1 MSSYEVILY
10 DVADGIATVQLNR
23 PDKLNAWTRVMQ
35 RELHDAMHRA
45 ADDSA
50 VRAIILT
57 GAGRGFCA
65 GADMSML
72 SAAAEDKQR
81 ISPESAHKAR
91 PVGQHGSTRADF
103 QMTYSWMPTIPKPIV
118 GAINGPCAGL
128 GMVIPLYCDMRF
140 AGESAMFTTAFA
152 QRGLI
157 AEHGMSWLLPRL
169 IGLPEAADLLF
180 SARKVG
186 AQEALKLRLVQRV
199 FPDAELLPA
208 TREYLRTLVENVSP
222 RSLAV
227 MKRQIWDGMFQT
239 LSEAT
244 VIGNYEMTQS
254 FESEDFK
261 EGVAHFL
268 EKRKARFT
276 GR

>member
-1 MSSYEVILY
+1 M
-10 DVADGIATVQLNR
+10 G
-23 PDKLNAWTRVMQ
+23 
-35 RELHDAMHRA
+35 
-45 ADDSA
+45 
-50 VRAIILT
+50 
-57 GAGRGFCA
+57 
-65 GADMSML
+65 ML
-72 SAAAEDKQR
+72 SAATEDKQR
-81 ISPESAHKAR
+81 ISAESVHKAR
-91 PVGQHGSTRADF
+91 PVASQGSTRADF
-103 QMTYSWMPTIPKPIV
+103 QMIYSWFPSIPKPIV

-128 GMVIPLYCDMRF
+128 GMVISLYCDMRF

-199 FPDAELLPA
+199 FPDAELLSA
-208 TREYLRTLVENVSP
+208 TREYLRTLVDTVSP
-222 RSLAV
+222 RSVAV

-261 EGVAHFL
+261 EGVAHFV
-268 EKRKARFT
+268 EKRKPKFT